1 MKKWSTLIFIVK
13 KFTGEEGKT
22 SRINS
27 RNLLTESDEAPFS
40 PSTGSIRR
48 IMDFARSYEVM
59 DSRSAGQIEIVI
71 N

>member
-13 KFTGEEGKT
+13 KFTAAEGRL
-22 SRINS
+22 SLNSS
-27 RNLLTESDEAPFS
+27 RNFLTESDEAPFS
-40 PSTGSIRR
+40 PSARSVRR

-59 DSRSAGQIEIVI
+59 DSRSTGQIEMVI

>member
-1 MKKWSTLIFIVK
+1 MKRWSTLIFIVK
-13 KFTGEEGKT
+13 KFTGEEGKV

-27 RNLLTESDEAPFS
+27 RNFLTETDEAPFS
-40 PSTGSIRR
+40 PSARSIRR

-59 DSRSAGQIEIVI
+59 DSRSTGQIEMVI

>member
-13 KFTGEEGKT
+13 KFAVAEGLSCQIKT
-22 SRINS
+22 
-27 RNLLTESDEAPFS
+27 RNFLTESDEAPFS
-40 PSTGSIRR
+40 PSAGSIRR

-59 DSRSAGQIEIVI
+59 NSRSAGQIEMVI

>member
-13 KFTGEEGKT
+13 KFTAAEGPLSLK
-22 SRINS
+22 NS
-27 RNLLTESDEAPFS
+27 RNLLTESDEAPYS
-40 PSTGSIRR
+40 PSAGSIRR

-59 DSRSAGQIEIVI
+59 DSRSTGQIEMVI

>member
-13 KFTGEEGKT
+13 KFTGAEGKV
-22 SRINS
+22 SHIKS
-27 RNLLTESDEAPFS
+27 RNSLTETVEAPFS
-40 PSTGSIRR
+40 PSAGSIRR

-59 DSRSAGQIEIVI
+59 NSRSAGQIEMVI

>member
-13 KFTGEEGKT
+13 KFTGQEGK
-22 SRINS
+22 IHQPNG
-27 RNLLTESDEAPFS
+27 RNFLTESDEAPFS
-40 PSTGSIRR
+40 PSAGSIRR

-59 DSRSAGQIEIVI
+59 DSRSTGQIEMVI